1 MDFNTF
7 SKSMEPFVITLVLIG
22 FIIFTD
28 RPMLEYTSYHAGV
41 EFESP
46 QVNELIGSSYICSE
60 LDFNQ
65 EYSWIFNLAR
75 KFVRKRA

>member
-1 MDFNTF
+1 ML
-7 SKSMEPFVITLVLIG
+7 SKSMEPFVLTLVLIG

-46 QVNELIGSSYICSE
+46 QVYEPISSGYICSE

-65 EYSWIFNLAR
+65 EYGWLSNLAG